1 MAALNFMLDYM
12 SDFPPPSVDNA
23 VKEVADCFDTR
34 DSLVTRSEIASLARE
49 EIGRKNALNCSLAGW
64 GVYGLK
70 TTVQGV
76 AELARALDAE
86 RTFTLHVWVG
96 AKLRRTGE
104 ARVDVAQRVMSFVPA
119 NGLALKGAYA
129 HFERGRPPRALAA
142 RPASLRGQRPPA
154 PAPAPAA
161 AAVPPPV
168 APRPVRRTTAPNS
181 TGGALPPLPAHPP
194 APPATET
201 PAVAAPAQ
209 PSAPPSRCPAISS
222 AWNSV
227 SSWGRSRR
235 RADN

>member
-23 VKEVADCFDTR
+23 VKEVADCFDTT

-104 ARVDVAQRVMSFVPA
+104 ARVD
-119 NGLALKGAYA
+119 
-129 HFERGRPPRALAA
+129 AA
-142 RPASLRGQRPPA
+142 P
-154 PAPAPAA
+154 
-161 AAVPPPV
+161 VPPPV
-168 APRPVRRTTAPNS
+168 APRPARRTTAPNS